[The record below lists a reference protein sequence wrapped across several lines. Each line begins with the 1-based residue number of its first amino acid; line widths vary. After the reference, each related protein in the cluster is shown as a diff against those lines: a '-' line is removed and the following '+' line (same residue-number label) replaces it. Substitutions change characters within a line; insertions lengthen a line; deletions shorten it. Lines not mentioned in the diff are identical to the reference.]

1 VGGVARVGVEVGN
14 IRNSGFCGT
23 EDIDKRESELIFSVG
38 KPRVDGEG
46 KGGTGESSLITSS
59 AADSIEMRRER
70 G

>member
-1 VGGVARVGVEVGN
+1 VGGVARVGVEMGN
-14 IRNSGFCGT
+14 IRDSGFCRT

-46 KGGTGESSLITSS
+46 KGGTGEGGLIAGS
-59 AADSIEMRRER
+59 AADSIETRRER